1 MFSAIKA
8 VLSAFLGIRKQSD
21 YDEDVKKLSAKQ
33 VIITGIV
40 LTLLIVIALI
50 FVVKILTAKPA
61 QAIKKASG
69 SPTQQNQPHFSH
81 YASVQNLKSQSREIY
96 RG

>member
-21 YDEDVKKLSAKQ
+21 YDKDVQKLSAKQ

-40 LTLLIVIALI
+40 LALLIVSALI
-50 FVVKILTAKPA
+50 FFVKLLTAKPTA
-61 QAIKKASG
+61 TTKKANNMQHEQTI
-69 SPTQQNQPHFSH
+69 PLQNSSSQK
-81 YASVQNLKSQSREIY
+81 LKPQSREIY